1 MNIKIKKELL
11 AELQNSSLNPDPD
24 PNLAA
29 KQSIE
34 NKHSCAQTKK
44 RLSKNV
50 FRITDGSIKFEE
62 TVSVISSDPPC
73 KNEKAYFTTMTV

>member
-1 MNIKIKKELL
+1 MAMNTPARKTRKNIAPFISKNSINIKIKKELL

-50 FRITDGSIKFEE
+50 FRITDG
-62 TVSVISSDPPC
+62 
-73 KNEKAYFTTMTV
+73 